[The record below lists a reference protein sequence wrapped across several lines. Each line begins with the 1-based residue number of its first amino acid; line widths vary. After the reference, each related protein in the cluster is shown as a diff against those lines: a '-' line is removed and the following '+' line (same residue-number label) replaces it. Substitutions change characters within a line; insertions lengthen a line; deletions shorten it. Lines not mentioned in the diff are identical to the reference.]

1 MNVNDCTLIQES
13 VSSSGRT
20 RVVHVIFNV
29 TPSPRSWSSYI
40 MMKEELRSMDE
51 DVLEEKEV
59 LYRYLSKRYL
69 FLVRRLKRRGELR
82 CDYCGRPGLVIGH
95 NRQSNNGIPN
105 LATIDHIVP
114 TSEGIDR
121 MDEKNWG
128 VACRKCNGKKGSRPA
143 EEFAEEKRNE
153 RVKNEKIKSHETKRF
168 KRRMGSPFQ
177 GRKKGND
184 HRVII
189 KRVIAGI
196 ADSGFVRDSAVLWME
211 APGRINDA
219 VVVK

>member
-1 MNVNDCTLIQES
+1 MKTNDCILIQES
-13 VSSSGRT
+13 ISSSGRT
-20 RVVHVIFNV
+20 RVVHVIVNA
-29 TPSPRSWSSYI
+29 TPSSRSWSSYI
-40 MMKEELRSMDE
+40 MMKEDLRSMDE
-51 DVLEEKEV
+51 EEMGEKAE
-59 LYRYLSKRYL
+59 LYRYLSMRYR
-69 FLVRRLKRRGELR
+69 FLIRRLKRRGELR
-82 CDYCGRPGLVIGH
+82 CDYCGRPGLIIGH
-95 NRQSNNGIPN
+95 NRKSNNRISN
-105 LATIDHIVP
+105 LATIDHVVP
-114 TSEGIDR
+114 VSKGIDR
-121 MDEKNWG
+121 LDEKNWG

-143 EEFAEEKRNE
+143 EEFVEEKKNE
-153 RVKNEKIKSHETKRF
+153 REKNEKIKSNETKRF
-168 KRRMGSPFQ
+168 KGRMGSPFQ